1 MHGENLKLKQ
11 GDVLTT
17 LVTQRSWFLRTG
29 CQIVI
34 CPRCFHVSQAL
45 RTANYAP
52 SCELAHLEPRAW
64 NDNSA
69 G

>member
-1 MHGENLKLKQ
+1 LLIKQ
-11 GDVLTT
+11 GNVLKT

-29 CQIVI
+29 CQTAI

-52 SCELAHLEPRAW
+52 SCELAHLEPLAQ
-64 NDNSA
+64 NDNCA